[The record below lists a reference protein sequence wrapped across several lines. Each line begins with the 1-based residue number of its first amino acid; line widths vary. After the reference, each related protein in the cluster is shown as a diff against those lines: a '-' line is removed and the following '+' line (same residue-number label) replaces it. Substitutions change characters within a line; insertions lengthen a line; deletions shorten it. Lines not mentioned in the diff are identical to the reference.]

1 MRSRPQL
8 PVRLAAFSFPRLLGL
23 RLLGLLLL
31 GLLLLG
37 ALALPGCYY
46 AQLVAG
52 QRELINRQRP
62 ISIALARERNPER
75 RRLLALVPDIR
86 AFARD
91 VMQLAPRSSYTSYF
105 ATEQTGI
112 CYVISASSR
121 TQLEPYLFVFPIVG
135 SVAYKSFFAE
145 RDARAAAAEL
155 QAEGYDVWVGPAT
168 AYSTLGYLRD
178 PVTTVMMRKGLTAFV
193 EVLLHE
199 MTHGRLYVAGQTDF
213 SEQLASFAG
222 ERGVEQY
229 LRSRFARDPLR
240 MAELQAHLARRR
252 AIEQRV
258 REALADLGALYARG
272 LPEPRVLALRELVFA
287 RLRAQL
293 AVLAPDAQ
301 PDDLVVNNAR
311 LLQYQRYLSGGPVL
325 EQLWRRA
332 RGSWVRFWPL
342 VERHARSL

>member
-1 MRSRPQL
+1 VSCAQL
-8 PVRLAAFSFPRLLGL
+8 V
-23 RLLGLLLL
+23 
-31 GLLLLG
+31 
-37 ALALPGCYY
+37 LPGCYY
-46 AQLVAG
+46 GQLIAG

-62 ISIALARERNPER
+62 LAVALAREQDPER

-86 AFARD
+86 AFGRD
-91 VMQLAPRSSYTSYF
+91 VMQLRPRDSYTSYF

-121 TQLEPYLFVFPIVG
+121 TRLEPYLFTFPIVG

-145 RDARAAAAEL
+145 DDAREAAAEIE
-155 QAEGYDVWVGPAT
+155 AEGYDVFVGRAT

-199 MTHGRLYVAGQTDF
+199 MAHGRLYVPGQTDF

-222 ERGVEQY
+222 ERGAEQY
-229 LRSRFARDPLR
+229 LRSRFGRDPLR
-240 MAELQAHLARRR
+240 MAELDAHLARRR
-252 AIEQRV
+252 AVERRV
-258 REALADLGALYARG
+258 RETLADLQALYARE
-272 LPEPRVLALRELVFA
+272 LPAARVLALREPVFA

-293 AVLAPDAQ
+293 AALSPDAQ

-325 EQLWRRA
+325 EQLWQQA
-332 RGSWVRFWPL
+332 RGSWVKFWPL
-342 VERHARSL
+342 VERHGRSL